1 MYTCTCT
8 RTLLYL
14 SLSLSHMSYLAN
26 RIWLTKPKKKLAY
39 TFYSGMPAPAA
50 PEFSVTSVGRSARLP
65 ICSNSRRAS
74 CAF

>member
-8 RTLLYL
+8 HSLLYL
-14 SLSLSHMSYLAN
+14 SLSLSYVIPGQQNMAYK
-26 RIWLTKPKKKLAY
+26 TKKKLAY